1 VALSSVNAVVH
12 PGKKWKVGYT
22 LIENDE
28 LAIMNSIPRLSKPL
42 MRVLHCPGCGRE
54 NILRSRCFR
63 LFERVADLMFLSP
76 FRCRS
81 CSHRFYAFRL
91 GSRYS
96 MDMVERR
103 QHQRIQ
109 VRLQL
114 SFSGGRIRGSGTV
127 RDISMGG
134 CVIES
139 ETIVHLDDIFY
150 LQLYL
155 AEHDPPIQVAAMVTS
170 VRSRRIAFKFLRTA
184 RENKRLFD
192 FLHAKGAAVN

>member
-1 VALSSVNAVVH
+1 M
-12 PGKKWKVGYT
+12 
-22 LIENDE
+22 I
-28 LAIMNSIPRLSKPL
+28 SIPRLSKPL
-42 MRVLHCPGCGRE
+42 VRMLHCPGCGRE

-63 LFERVADLMFLSP
+63 LAERIADVMFLSP
-76 FRCRS
+76 FRCQS

-96 MDMVERR
+96 MEMVDRR
-103 QHQRIQ
+103 QYRRIQ

-114 SFSGGRIRGSGTV
+114 SFSGGRVRGSGTV

-139 ETIVHLDDIFY
+139 ETIVHVDDIFY
-150 LQLYL
+150 LHLYL
-155 AEHDPPIQVAAMVTS
+155 AEQDSPVEVAAMVIS
-170 VRSRRIAFKFLRTA
+170 VRSRCIAFKFLRAA

-192 FLHAKGAAVN
+192 FLHAHGAVR

>member
-1 VALSSVNAVVH
+1 
-12 PGKKWKVGYT
+12 
-22 LIENDE
+22 
-28 LAIMNSIPRLSKPL
+28 MNGITRLSKPL
-42 MRVLHCPGCGRE
+42 RRMLHCPGCGHE
-54 NILRSRCFR
+54 NIVRSRCFR
-63 LFERVADLMFLSP
+63 LAERIADFMFLSP
-76 FRCRS
+76 FRCQS

-96 MDMVERR
+96 TDRVDRR
-103 QHQRIQ
+103 QHRRIQ

-127 RDISMGG
+127 NDISMGG

-139 ETIVHLDDIFY
+139 ETIVHVDDIFY

-155 AEHDPPIQVAAMVTS
+155 DEQESPIQVAAMVIS
-170 VRSRRIAFKFLRTA
+170 VRSRRIAFKFLRAA

-192 FLHAKGAAVN
+192 FLHANGAVR